1 MKCLSLVCVK
11 LFLGNL
17 FEISYSGKTRVFFK
31 KEECEEDGLER
42 ERVRRP
48 GDLQFFNSPWQNSFL
63 MVLLIGQIPQQTNS
77 YRGPQRTLVART
89 LAWLIGTHEPSQ
101 RSLLMGPRWPWTK
114 PVNGQCPPRSQDH
127 KVRWTFWLVKLPLLT
142 PPPPP
147 QGLYNF
153 GKGFR
158 RACKRVTG
166 RGLGL
171 YSGGLI
177 TRTKKQFQYKL
188 EAGLISVGIIALC
201 IFFTGRFSYN

>member
-1 MKCLSLVCVK
+1 MADRHARAFTAVSAYGTSVAL
-11 LFLGNL
+11 N
-17 FEISYSGKTRVFFK
+17 KTRQRPVSAKVTGSQGKVNIKARFTL
-31 KEECEEDGLER
+31 DGISES
-42 ERVRRP
+42 ENIYS
-48 GDLQFFNSPWQNSFL
+48 D
-63 MVLLIGQIPQQTNS
+63 
-77 YRGPQRTLVART
+77 
-89 LAWLIGTHEPSQ
+89 
-101 RSLLMGPRWPWTK
+101 TK
-114 PVNGQCPPRSQDH
+114 YC
-127 KVRWTFWLVKLPLLT
+127 KLPLLT

-147 QGLYNF
+147 PGLYNF

-188 EAGLISVGIIALC
+188 EAGLISVGIITVC

>member
-31 KEECEEDGLER
+31 NEECEEDGLER
-42 ERVRRP
+42 ERARRP

-89 LAWLIGTHEPSQ
+89 LSWLIGTHEPSQ

-127 KVRWTFWLVKLPLLT
+127 KVRWTFRLGKLPLLT

-147 QGLYNF
+147 PRAYTTLEMVLEGLVN
-153 GKGFR
+153 GW
-158 RACKRVTG
+158 
-166 RGLGL
+166 RG
-171 YSGGLI
+171 GGWAYI
-177 TRTKKQFQYKL
+177 Q
-188 EAGLISVGIIALC
+188 AGLSPGLKNN
-201 IFFTGRFSYN
+201 FNTS

>member
-48 GDLQFFNSPWQNSFL
+48 EDLQFFNSPWQNSFL

-127 KVRWTFWLVKLPLLT
+127 KVRWTFRLGKLPLLT

-147 QGLYNF
+147 PPPCVHAWHVVGLLNLAV
-153 GKGFR
+153 KKTH
-158 RACKRVTG
+158 AKRKPLELQYPECFMEGSWLEVVQL
-166 RGLGL
+166 GLGL
-171 YSGGLI
+171 SA
-177 TRTKKQFQYKL
+177 L
-188 EAGLISVGIIALC
+188 ELVYRL
-201 IFFTGRFSYN
+201 